1 MITAIEAANSA
12 VVHPQKVKRLRRR
25 PWQAPHK
32 RLNREV
38 AKKVS
43 KTAGGEVELITRQPQ
58 LPLAQLGQQM
68 GNGVIG
74 NFVYGDFPL
83 VPNQHLFRNNAF
95 GPHD

>member
-25 PWQAPHK
+25 LWQAPHK
-32 RLNREV
+32 SLNREV
-38 AKKVS
+38 ARKVR
-43 KTAGGEVELITRQPQ
+43 KTAGGEVELITRQLQ

-83 VPNQHLFRNNAF
+83 VPNQHLFRNNALS
-95 GPHD
+95 PHN

>member
-12 VVHPQKVKRLRRR
+12 VVHPQKVKRLRQRL
-25 PWQAPHK
+25 WQAPH
-32 RLNREV
+32 RSLNREV
-38 AKKVS
+38 AKKVR
-43 KTAGGEVELITRQPQ
+43 KTAGGEVELITRQLQ

-74 NFVYGDFPL
+74 NFIYGDFPL

>member
-25 PWQAPHK
+25 LLQAPHK
-32 RLNREV
+32 SLNRKV
-38 AKKVS
+38 AKKVR
-43 KTAGGEVELITRQPQ
+43 KTAGGEVELITRQLQ

-83 VPNQHLFRNNAF
+83 VPNQHLFRNNALS
-95 GPHD
+95 PHN

>member
-25 PWQAPHK
+25 LWQAPHK
-32 RLNREV
+32 SLNRVCEEG
-38 AKKVS
+38 K
-43 KTAGGEVELITRQPQ
+43 KTAGGEVELITRQLQ

>member
-25 PWQAPHK
+25 LWQAPHK
-32 RLNREV
+32 SLNREV
-38 AKKVS
+38 AKKVR
-43 KTAGGEVELITRQPQ
+43 KTAGGEVELITRQLQ

-74 NFVYGDFPL
+74 NFVYGDLPL
-83 VPNQHLFRNNAF
+83 VPNQHLFRNNALS
-95 GPHD
+95 PHN

>member
-12 VVHPQKVKRLRRR
+12 VVHPQKVKRLRRQL
-25 PWQAPHK
+25 WQAPHK
-32 RLNREV
+32 SPNREV
-38 AKKVS
+38 TKKVR
-43 KTAGGEVELITRQPQ
+43 KTAGGEVELITRQLQ